1 MTKPRSDSLFARLA
15 TADSTL
21 ELRDKVF
28 RDLLCSGRSL
38 EEVAAELNTLG
49 VGCTEGSLSAML
61 GRHGLRWRLDEAEE
75 VRRVCGNVTAKQR
88 KRMDERTRANVTAQL
103 YEKSF
108 QEMSLKEAVL
118 LKRTQVDEDKAAV
131 QLLKIQ
137 TDSAAFILDVL
148 SEEKAAA
155 DLRAV
160 ASDGQMTPAEKVEAI
175 RRRVYGG

>member
-1 MTKPRSDSLFARLA
+1 MGKPRSDSLYARLA
-15 TADSTL
+15 AADASL

-38 EEVAAELNTLG
+38 EDVAAELNTMG

-88 KRMDERTRANVTAQL
+88 KRMDERTRANVTAQI

-108 QEMSLKEAVL
+108 GEMSIKEAAL
-118 LKRTQVDEDKAAV
+118 LKKLQVEEDKAAA

-137 TDSAAFILDVL
+137 TDSAGFILEVL
-148 SEEKAAA
+148 SEEAAAA

-160 ASDGQMTPAEKVEAI
+160 ASDQQMTPAEKVEAI
-175 RRRVYGG
+175 RKRVYGG